1 MRVRVAGMGLTEWQP
16 PLNGVLIQ
24 APQAASIDCLMG
36 ICEQDKLETLCDILF
51 QIERDFTPELAL
63 GGHLRPFVHCWL
75 GAQLRFFPQR
85 VVRLGVEHT
94 LIDRL
99 RRCVVRAELA
109 DSRPGA
115 VDTWLRNHGAIV
127 VAHFNE
133 RNIRIAQPFGGVGG
147 FEPLVASIANLS
159 NVVFTQGVF
168 LLKLIFFFCVP

>member
-1 MRVRVAGMGLTEWQP
+1 MCVRVAGMGLNGWHNP
-16 PLNGVLIQ
+16 FDGVLKQ
-24 APQAASIDCLMG
+24 APQAASIACLFG
-36 ICEQDKLETLCDILF
+36 ICEQDKLELLCDMFF

-85 VVRLGVEHT
+85 LVRLGNEHKI
-94 LIDRL
+94 IDRL

-109 DSRPGA
+109 DTRPGA
-115 VDTWLRNHGAIV
+115 VDTWLRDHGAIV

>member
-1 MRVRVAGMGLTEWQP
+1 MA
-16 PLNGVLIQ
+16 
-24 APQAASIDCLMG
+24 
-36 ICEQDKLETLCDILF
+36 
-51 QIERDFTPELAL
+51 
-63 GGHLRPFVHCWL
+63 
-75 GAQLRFFPQR
+75 
-85 VVRLGVEHT
+85 RLGVEHT

-115 VDTWLRNHGAIV
+115 VDTWLRDHGAIV

-133 RNIRIAQPFGGVGG
+133 RKIRIAQPFGGVGG

-159 NVVFTQGVF
+159 NVVFTQGVL